1 MNTKDSI
8 MTVARAL
15 EEGAILTA
23 HAPNGSDTYTVG
35 PNTEAVTRRNMY
47 GRVTRAYALYGYGK
61 SRWLIPSYKGSAMEV
76 ASVLVEHVGRG
87 NATQA
92 VKKWT
97 KVRHDR

>member
-1 MNTKDSI
+1 MNKKDSI

-15 EEGAILTA
+15 EEGAILTVR
-23 HAPNGSDTYTVG
+23 APNYEDTYTVG

-47 GRVTRAYALYGYGK
+47 GRVTKAYALYGYGK

-87 NATQA
+87 SATEAARKYTQA
-92 VKKWT
+92 
-97 KVRHDR
+97 RRDR